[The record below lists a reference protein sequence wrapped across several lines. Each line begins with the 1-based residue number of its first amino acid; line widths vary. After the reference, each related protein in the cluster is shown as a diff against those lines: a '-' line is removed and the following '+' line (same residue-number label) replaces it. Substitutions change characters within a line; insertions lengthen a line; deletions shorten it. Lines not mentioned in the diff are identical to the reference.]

1 MFCRAIVFDSVDLL
15 TPTARCLGTKIS
27 ATIYDGEGLMVTG
40 PNAAGACK
48 CMHNQPFCIL
58 FCNLSFKICV
68 SEACLGKSFS
78 LFHPG
83 MCGKQPLLLLI
94 TLAFP

>member
-48 CMHNQPFCIL
+48 CMHNQPFL
-58 FCNLSFKICV
+58 HFVL
-68 SEACLGKSFS
+68 
-78 LFHPG
+78 
-83 MCGKQPLLLLI
+83 QLI
-94 TLAFP
+94 FLKYVCPKPV